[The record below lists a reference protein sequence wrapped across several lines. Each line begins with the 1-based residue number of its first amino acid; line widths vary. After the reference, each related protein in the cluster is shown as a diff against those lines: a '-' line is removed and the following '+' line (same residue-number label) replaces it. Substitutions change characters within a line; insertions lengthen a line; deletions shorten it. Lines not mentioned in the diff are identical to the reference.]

1 MRTLASGIGSINMS
15 QLLYFLY
22 IKNTKSL
29 SKRRMG
35 SMESSI
41 GIDLRKVATDLMLA
55 AIEEDVRL
63 TINDE
68 EKFQEFK

>member
-1 MRTLASGIGSINMS
+1 
-15 QLLYFLY
+15 
-22 IKNTKSL
+22 
-29 SKRRMG
+29 MG